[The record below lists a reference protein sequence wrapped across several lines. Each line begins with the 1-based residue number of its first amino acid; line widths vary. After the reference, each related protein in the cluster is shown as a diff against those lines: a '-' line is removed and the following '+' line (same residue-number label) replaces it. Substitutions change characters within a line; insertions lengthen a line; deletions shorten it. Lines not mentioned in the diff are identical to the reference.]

1 MSTRLSLR
9 IQERFEDL
17 SPSER
22 KLAALL
28 LEHHADILTYSA
40 TEMADLAGVSKAT
53 AARLFRS
60 LGYADFNEVR
70 QQARE
75 ERNRTAPFQALP
87 SAEIVPLGAR
97 SIGAHIQAE
106 IAALTRTFE
115 DLRSDRLTAAAEL
128 VADAPKL
135 WTLGLGAEEG
145 LARLARTHF
154 SRMRPNVHQLAA
166 DPGGWGEVLAMTGPR
181 DTLLVF
187 MADRRPKVLGAI
199 LDHART
205 TRIQVVAITDLA
217 GALWV
222 RRWAQVAIACHGT
235 GGSAF
240 TTMTSAL
247 KLLAM
252 TAAARLGRPAQQR
265 ADLIA
270 EIHEEL
276 DDLD

>member
-9 IQERFEDL
+9 IQERFDDL

-22 KLAALL
+22 KLAQLL
-28 LEHHADILTYSA
+28 LERQNDVLTYSA

-75 ERNRTAPFQALP
+75 ERNRTAPFQTLP
-87 SAEIVPLGAR
+87 SAEVLPLGAR
-97 SIGAHIQAE
+97 SIGAHLQAE
-106 IAALTRTFE
+106 LAALTRTFE

-128 VADAPKL
+128 LAEAPKL
-135 WTLGLGAEEG
+135 WTLGLGVDDG
-145 LARLARTHF
+145 LARLARSQF
-154 SRMRPNVHQLAA
+154 ARIRPNVHQLGV

-181 DTLLVF
+181 DAMLLF
-187 MADRRPKVLGAI
+187 SAERRPKLLAPI
-199 LDHART
+199 LAHART
-205 TRIQVVAITDLA
+205 TRIQLVAVTDLS
-217 GALWV
+217 GALWA
-222 RRWAQVAIACHGT
+222 RRWAQLVFACHGGA
-235 GGSAF
+235 GGAL
-240 TTMTSAL
+240 TTMSSTL
-247 KLLAM
+247 KLLVA
-252 TAAARLGRPAQQR
+252 TTAARLGRAATQR
-265 ADLIA
+265 IELIA